1 MKLGQITINPLDP
14 EEKPLTLD
22 HKSAS
27 RLIQY
32 LGHYYIHDEDSLEEI
47 TVDGL
52 RQILAETIEE
62 GDEDG
67 AEQIC
72 RHLETLK
79 DTDKFM
85 LFQLDP
91 NDPGRL
97 FSNATLL
104 GSFATK
110 EEIIDLQQTIKFHL
124 IVSIFK
130 QLTEEQIKTMQEEVK
145 PQTDHEMKFIK
156 KYVL

>member
-1 MKLGQITINPLDP
+1 MMPGQITINPLDP

-85 LFQLDP
+85 LFQHNPGDP
-91 NDPGRL
+91 DRL

-110 EEIIDLQQTIKFHL
+110 EEMIDFQQKIKWKTIVDF
-124 IVSIFK
+124 FK
-130 QLTEEQIKTMQEEVK
+130 HLTEENPDFTTTEQPVK
-145 PQTDHEMKFIK
+145 PPTDSELQ
-156 KYVL
+156 YVL